1 MSNAELIETL
11 KAYPP
16 EAPVTVLWEDFAE
29 SEIQAVT
36 FEDGDVLILHD
47 CQGFAEKGD
56 RDA

>member
-29 SEIQAVT
+29 SNIQGVT
-36 FEDGDVLILHD
+36 FEDGDVLIVHD
-47 CQGFAEKGD
+47 CQGFDEKGGK
-56 RDA
+56 A

>member
-29 SEIQAVT
+29 SGIQAVT
-36 FEDGDVLILHD
+36 FEDGDVLIVHD
-47 CQGFAEKGD
+47 CLGYNEKGGK
-56 RDA
+56 A

>member
-16 EAPVTVLWEDFAE
+16 EAPVTVLWEDFSE

-36 FEDGDVLILHD
+36 FEDGDVLIVHD
-47 CQGFAEKGD
+47 CQVFDEKGGE
-56 RDA
+56 A

>member
-36 FEDGDVLILHD
+36 FEDGDVLIVHD
-47 CQGFAEKGD
+47 CQVIDEKGG
-56 RDA
+56 AA

>member
-1 MSNAELIETL
+1 MNNAELIETL

-36 FEDGDVLILHD
+36 FENGGVLIVHD
-47 CQGFAEKGD
+47 CQWFDEKGGK
-56 RDA
+56 A

>member
-1 MSNAELIETL
+1 MSNAELIEKL

-36 FEDGDVLILHD
+36 FEDGDVLIVHD
-47 CQGFAEKGD
+47 CQVIDEKGG
-56 RDA
+56 AA

>member
-29 SEIQAVT
+29 SEIQAVK
-36 FEDGDVLILHD
+36 FEDGDVLIVHD
-47 CQGFAEKGD
+47 CQVIDKKGG
-56 RDA
+56 AA

>member
-29 SEIQAVT
+29 SDIQTVT
-36 FEDGDVLILHD
+36 FENGGVLIVHN
-47 CQGFAEKGD
+47 CMGFNKEGGVK
-56 RDA
+56 

>member
-29 SEIQAVT
+29 SKIQAVT
-36 FEDGDVLILHD
+36 FEDGDVLIVHD
-47 CQGFAEKGD
+47 CQGFNEKGGE
-56 RDA
+56 A

>member
-29 SEIQAVT
+29 SKIQAVM
-36 FEDGDVLILHD
+36 FEDGDVLIVHD
-47 CQGFAEKGD
+47 CQGFAEKGG
-56 RDA
+56 AE

>member
-36 FEDGDVLILHD
+36 FEDGDVLIVHN
-47 CQGFAEKGD
+47 CQMFNEKGGK
-56 RDA
+56 A